1 MPKNQ
6 YYYYDHAASSFVEV
20 KPSRTRQFVVA
31 SLVAVAALLLAGVFS
46 LGLNAFVGTPQE
58 IALQDENKALQKQ
71 LAQTEKRIAALSGRL
86 SELSEADQEIYRA
99 LLGAEPISSDVRQAG
114 IGGTDRYTGFD
125 RFSTSTATLLRKTT
139 QQLDAIERQ
148 MALQNQSYRELNQLA
163 AQHEQWL
170 TEMPA
175 ILPAD
180 GPVIS
185 SYGMRH
191 HPILKI
197 TRMHPGVDILADVG
211 TPVYATADGVVKEAG
226 RNAGGYGIHVVIEH
240 KASGYQTLYAHLSEI
255 PENIQPGTRVT
266 RGDMIGLSGNTG
278 LSKGPHLH
286 YEVRDLQDN
295 TLNPIAFFAPSLTPE
310 QYRSMLEASENATIS
325 LD

>member
-6 YYYYDHAASSFVEV
+6 YFYYDQDASSFVEV
-20 KPSRTRQFVVA
+20 KPSRTRQFVIT

-46 LGLNAFVGTPQE
+46 LGINAFVGTPQE

-71 LAQTEKRIAALSGRL
+71 LAQTTQRIAALSD
-86 SELSEADQEIYRA
+86 ELGDLAESDQEIYRV
-99 LLGAEPISSDVRQAG
+99 LLGADVISDDVRQAG
-114 IGGTDRYTGFD
+114 VGGADRYKAFD
-125 RFSTSTATLLRKTT
+125 RFSTPTSDLLRQTT

-148 MALQNQSYRELNQLA
+148 IALQNESYRELAQLA
-163 AQHEQWL
+163 QAHNREL
-170 TEMPA
+170 TELPA

-197 TRMHPGVDILADVG
+197 NRMHPGIDILADVG
-211 TPVYATADGVVKEAG
+211 TPVYATGDGVVKEAG
-226 RNAGGYGIHVVIEH
+226 RNAGGYGIHVVLEH
-240 KASGYQTLYAHLSEI
+240 RGAGYQTLYAHLSEI
-255 PENIQPGTRVT
+255 PDHIKPGVRVS
-266 RGDMIGLSGNTG
+266 RGDLIGLSGNTG

-286 YEVRDLQDN
+286 YEVRDLADN

-310 QYRSMLEASENATIS
+310 QYRAMLEASENATIS